1 MTQLIKKDTQ
11 ERTQIRLGLWE
22 ERSKKSGGCSGEGAG
37 MFGSRQRMVKFGF
50 TDRFSLCPCPQP
62 DRSQQSKYDE
72 SAESLGRALL
82 GKKEC
87 CLFWTL
93 GMLWECARQSAA
105 GHIPKK
111 YVATWR
117 ALLSSSRKSRSSW
130 KENGGLWA
138 QQSFGGRGI
147 VCNVRFAPDGRDVL

>member
-11 ERTQIRLGLWE
+11 ERTQIRLGMCE
-22 ERSKKSGGCSGEGAG
+22 ESSKKSGGCSGEGAG

-62 DRSQQSKYDE
+62 DGSQQSKYDE

-105 GHIPKK
+105 GQSQRS
-111 YVATWR
+111 TWPHGELFFPHPDR
-117 ALLSSSRKSRSSW
+117 AGHPVGD
-130 KENGGLWA
+130 GGLWA
-138 QQSFGGRGI
+138 QHSFGGRGI
-147 VCNVRFAPDGRDVL
+147 VCHVRFAHDGRDVL